1 MLLQSTNEG
10 TEVQDAI
17 DWPTVIRGRGFLNQ
31 DLLMCVAH
39 SPLTQQSTVRPATI
53 ADKVTRKKVVPTR
66 HPRALALTG
75 QAPVTGTVGE
85 KEPGARKQ
93 SVFTECWVLKM
104 EEGVN
109 LTRGFVK
116 KAIECRRW

>member
-10 TEVQDAI
+10 TEAQDAI

-66 HPRALALTG
+66 HPRALALLNRPGSSYWDSWRKGAWG
-75 QAPVTGTVGE
+75 Q
-85 KEPGARKQ
+85 
-93 SVFTECWVLKM
+93 
-104 EEGVN
+104 
-109 LTRGFVK
+109 
-116 KAIECRRW
+116 KAIGLRRMLGTEDGGMS